1 MTDTYG
7 HTRDRLEEYFDRTAA
22 RTWEALTS
30 DAPVS
35 RIRQTVRAGRDRMR
49 GLILDRL
56 PSDLDGARVLDAGCG
71 AGPMSIELAARG
83 ARVVATD
90 ISPRLLAVAAE
101 RTPANL
107 RPRIDYRAGDMLDPA
122 LGGFD
127 FVVAMDSLIHYRADH
142 IAEALTGL
150 SRRTVVAIV
159 FTVAPRTP
167 LLSAM
172 HLAGNPARPRRPCGA
187 VRAARRGNERAGD
200 RLFRRLQPGDRA
212 ALRHADRHRPAGAD
226 RDPTS
231 HRSREADQHRAG
243 RLPDM
248 TGRTWRPFP

>member
-56 PSDLDGARVLDAGCG
+56 PSDLEGARVLDAGCG

-90 ISPRLLAVAAE
+90 ISPNLLAVAAE
-101 RTPANL
+101 RTPAPL

-122 LGGFD
+122 LGSFD

-172 HLAGNPARPRRPCGA
+172 HLAGKLFPRGDRSPAIVPHDTKA
-187 VRAARRGNERAGD
+187 LARRVAQAAG
-200 RLFRRLQPGDRA
+200 RRLEPVGRVATGFYISQA
-212 ALRHADRHRPAGAD
+212 MELRP
-226 RDPTS
+226 
-231 HRSREADQHRAG
+231 
-243 RLPDM
+243 
-248 TGRTWRPFP
+248 

>member
-122 LGGFD
+122 LGSFD

-142 IAEALTGL
+142 IAEALADL
-150 SRRTVVAIV
+150 CQRTVVAIV

-172 HLAGNPARPRRPCGA
+172 HLAGKLFPR
-187 VRAARRGNERAGD
+187 GD
-200 RLFRRLQPGDRA
+200 RSPAIVPHDTEALTRRVAQACGRRLEPVGRVATGFYISQA
-212 ALRHADRHRPAGAD
+212 MELRP
-226 RDPTS
+226 
-231 HRSREADQHRAG
+231 
-243 RLPDM
+243 
-248 TGRTWRPFP
+248 